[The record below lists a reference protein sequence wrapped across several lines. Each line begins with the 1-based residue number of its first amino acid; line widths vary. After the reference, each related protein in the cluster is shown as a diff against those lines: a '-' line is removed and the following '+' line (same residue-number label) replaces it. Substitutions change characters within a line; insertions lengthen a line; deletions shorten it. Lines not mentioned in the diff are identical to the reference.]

1 MKKYAGIGS
10 RKVPDDIGELMT
22 KISEKLSEKGYM
34 LRSGGAKGSDT
45 YFEKGVKLSIIE
57 GKPTYN
63 KEIFTAY
70 DCTKKSILM
79 ASNYHPAFHNCKEY
93 AKKLHGRNAMIIL
106 GKELNDPVDFV
117 VCWTENG
124 KDKGGTG
131 LGIRLAEDKKIKI
144 YNLFFEDMRKKFEKW
159 LLLNK

>member
-22 KISEKLSEKGYM
+22 KISERLSEKGYS
-34 LRSGGAKGSDT
+34 LRSGSAKGSDSF
-45 YFEKGVKLSIIE
+45 FEKGVKLSVND

-70 DCTKKSILM
+70 NCTKKAILM
-79 ASNYHPAFHNCKEY
+79 ASNYHPGFHNCNDFI
-93 AKKLHGRNAMIIL
+93 KKLHGRNAMIIL
-106 GKELNDPVDFV
+106 GKDLNEPVEFV

-124 KDKGGTG
+124 KDSGGTG
-131 LGIRLAEDKKIKI
+131 LGIRLAEDKKIKV
-144 YNLFFEDMRKKFEKW
+144 YNLFFEDVRKKFEKW
-159 LLLNK
+159 LLKK